1 MVNGPWHCHTLT
13 TGDSYKSNGRVEGE
27 LGVIKKHVRTVVAS
41 SDLGL
46 DKWPLAA
53 IHIGERRLRG
63 QLRSLGFP
71 SGPLLKF
78 GAKAYALKKSW
89 QERYQPWREV
99 RDEVT
104 VLGPAIQSSLTTTS
118 YYVQSIE
125 SQRYFYTDDV
135 VVPSAEQPEAEEAL
149 VHLPEL
155 GDSPPKPMWEGG
167 VPRRR
172 LRDKTAVPQ
181 LSMLRM
187 EGEGVAAAWMNTWL
201 AVHRDQFDAI
211 APNAPCLFSLEVS
224 SDSWTLETPER
235 TSSEEAESQ
244 GGSSGFVME
253 VDGLGGGEKEEA
265 PNNQDGGSRLVASN
279 QRPLWE
285 LASSEDPTATVT
297 AGQLGIL
304 CGGGDGAR

>member
-104 VLGPAIQSSLTTTS
+104 VLGPAIQSALTTTS

-125 SQRYFYTDDV
+125 SQRYFYTD
-135 VVPSAEQPEAEEAL
+135 
-149 VHLPEL
+149 
-155 GDSPPKPMWEGG
+155 
-167 VPRRR
+167 
-172 LRDKTAVPQ
+172 
-181 LSMLRM
+181 
-187 EGEGVAAAWMNTWL
+187 
-201 AVHRDQFDAI
+201 
-211 APNAPCLFSLEVS
+211 
-224 SDSWTLETPER
+224 
-235 TSSEEAESQ
+235 
-244 GGSSGFVME
+244 
-253 VDGLGGGEKEEA
+253 GL
-265 PNNQDGGSRLVASN
+265 SN
-279 QRPLWE
+279 QKQRKPWFIFRSWVIRLQ
-285 LASSEDPTATVT
+285 
-297 AGQLGIL
+297 GL
-304 CGGGDGAR
+304 CGKVGFRVDVCGTKQLCHNFPCCAWRGRELQPPG